1 MLFCSS
7 LGKVALHITAQI
19 KQCYL
24 ICRKH
29 ARPWLAFI
37 PLTGHSHR
45 KHAFETN
52 VSLHALTPMHV
63 LKVIPTKHTLKL
75 LFGLPSR
82 KQVSPLNLTIVMA
95 TAKWVQGGLMRGSV
109 ACLVKWGCQSFSR
122 WHEFKECGWTM
133 DGESEGKGKGEDE
146 RRRKEKEEKEMEVK
160 EESGGW
166 KAPEV

>member
-7 LGKVALHITAQI
+7 LGKVALHITVQI

-29 ARPWLAFI
+29 ARHGLAFI
-37 PLTGHSHR
+37 PLARRSHR

-52 VSLHALTPMHV
+52 VTLHVFTPMHV

-82 KQVSPLNLTIVMA
+82 KQVSPFNLTIVMA
-95 TAKWVQGGLMRGSV
+95 TAKWGGVNEGVSSLSSQVGLSV
-109 ACLVKWGCQSFSR
+109 IRSLA
-122 WHEFKECGWTM
+122 
-133 DGESEGKGKGEDE
+133 
-146 RRRKEKEEKEMEVK
+146 
-160 EESGGW
+160 
-166 KAPEV
+166 